1 MKILISEILIEDRQ
15 RTEFGDIA
23 TLAFGIKKHG
33 QIAPIVVSELCNAE
47 FSANPNNPKKY
58 KLIAGERRTRACLFN
73 GSTEIDAILWA
84 DADELVHTEI
94 ELEENI
100 NRKQLTWQEEI
111 AGVRKLDE
119 IKRKQYGDS
128 QTGDKYGQAWGLQD
142 TATSLGVSIGMA
154 SQDIQLAKDM
164 EDMKQSN
171 PEIVAKVSNLPKT
184 AARKVIK
191 QAKEK
196 RLLEKQIEN
205 KELDL
210 DPSILFGDCCDL
222 VKDLKD
228 ASVDLWITDPP
239 FAVKN
244 ISDAASQYGYNE
256 TATNVG
262 EEDVMRATYNIL
274 IPEMFRALKP
284 GAHVYMFYGSAWHS
298 ELIGMLRSAGFE
310 MDDIPL
316 IWDKTRSSVM
326 PRDFHYSSSYEPIL
340 FGMKPPKTIPLRKP
354 VKNILTFPAIAG
366 QNRVHP
372 LQRPEGLLNLMIENS
387 SHPGQVV
394 VDTFAGSGSTIMA
407 AQKLKRKGIGFE
419 LDKGN
424 YMRIQAWFAEEGV

>member
-1 MKILISEILIEDRQ
+1 MKIKISEILIEDRQ
-15 RTEFGDIA
+15 RTDFGNIEA
-23 TLAFGIKKHG
+23 LAFGIKKVG
-33 QIAPIVVSELCNAE
+33 QIAPIVVSENINESLTAHP
-47 FSANPNNPKKY
+47 SKKY
-58 KLIAGERRTRACLFN
+58 ILIAGERRIRACLFN
-73 GSTEIDAILWA
+73 GSIEIEAILW
-84 DADELVHTEI
+84 DNADELVRAEL

-100 NRKQLTWQEEI
+100 NRKDLTWQEQVTAVE
-111 AGVRKLDE
+111 KLDL
-119 IKRKQYGDS
+119 IKRKIHGDS
-128 QTGDKYGQAWGLQD
+128 QSGETYGSESAWDLQD

-154 SQDIQLAKDM
+154 SQDIQLAKDLRQM
-164 EDMKQSN
+164 PDIAAQ
-171 PEIVAKVSNLPKT
+171 VANLPKT

-196 RLLEKQIEN
+196 AKLEIQIAN

-210 DPSILFGDCCDL
+210 NPSILLGNCCDL
-222 VKDLKD
+222 VKDLPD

-239 FAVKN
+239 FAVKK
-244 ISDAASQYGYNE
+244 IIDAAKQYGYNE

-262 EEDVMRATYNIL
+262 EEDVMRETYNIL

-284 GAHVYMFYGSAWHS
+284 GAHVYMFYGSAWHT
-298 ELIGMLRSAGFE
+298 ELLHLLRSSGFE

-316 IWDKTRSSVM
+316 IWDKTRASVM

-340 FGMKPPKTIPLRKP
+340 FGMKPPRTRPLKKA
-354 VKNILTFPAIAG
+354 VKNILTFPSIPG
-366 QNRVHP
+366 QFRVHP
-372 LQRPEGLLNLMIENS
+372 LQRPEELLNLMIENS

-419 LDKGN
+419 LDEGN
-424 YMRIQAWFAEEGV
+424 FNRIQKWFVEEGVKSV